1 MLLSEVSASL
11 SLSVPAVKKLLGFHW
26 FPLTMVDFVV
36 CVFLTASR
44 GKERPQ
50 CCEHGT
56 YVEEVRIQDGVTYE
70 WIRGP
75 PQHHECLT
83 AGE

>member
-1 MLLSEVSASL
+1 
-11 SLSVPAVKKLLGFHW
+11 
-26 FPLTMVDFVV
+26 MVDFVV

-56 YVEEVRIQDGVTYE
+56 YVEEVRIQDRVTYE

-75 PQHHECLT
+75 PQHYECLT